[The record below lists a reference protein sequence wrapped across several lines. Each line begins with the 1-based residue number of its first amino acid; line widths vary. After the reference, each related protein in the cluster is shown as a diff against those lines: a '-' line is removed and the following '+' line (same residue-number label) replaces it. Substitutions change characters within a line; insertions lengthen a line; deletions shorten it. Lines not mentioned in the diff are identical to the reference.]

1 MDVTAS
7 IITIVQTSVSLAQY
21 IKQLVQNSEQQDA
34 NAKELEN
41 RFDTLT
47 TTLGEASS
55 AYGPQESRSYS
66 SDEEKLRQNVR
77 QIVIDYKGDLEK
89 IRTELKKQTSR
100 KNWVSLAWRQQHA
113 APVLARIDK
122 SISDRQQQLGLLVQ
136 LLHGRELREMREMNE
151 RLKALTDSYCPED
164 PLSTTAAKT
173 VVPNADTEAA
183 HNVAQSREEKL
194 GSQGNLE
201 TREDTGSQEAR
212 ESNANGVLLLEAIQT
227 GDNDNFES
235 LFLDGDTSF
244 QEKDDKD
251 RTPLLLAAHLD
262 MKDIVKRFLADDS
275 LFSPSS
281 NAAPAEDT
289 KTSNHREIDVN
300 LTDSVGRSA
309 LHYCAEFGMCDEA
322 TILLNHGGNVNARD
336 NLDYPPAYY
345 AARHRKYYVLK
356 LLLEKGADTEFELQI
371 PTASEI
377 DGLLEKASSSD

>member
-1 MDVTAS
+1 MT
-7 IITIVQTSVSLAQY
+7 
-21 IKQLVQNSEQQDA
+21 
-34 NAKELEN
+34 
-41 RFDTLT
+41 R
-47 TTLGEASS
+47 
-55 AYGPQESRSYS
+55 
-66 SDEEKLRQNVR
+66 
-77 QIVIDYKGDLEK
+77 
-89 IRTELKKQTSR
+89 
-100 KNWVSLAWRQQHA
+100 
-113 APVLARIDK
+113 
-122 SISDRQQQLGLLVQ
+122 
-136 LLHGRELREMREMNE
+136 RELREMREMNE
-151 RLKALTDSYCPED
+151 RLKALTDLYCPED

-336 NLDYPPAYY
+336 DGDHPPAYY
-345 AARHRKYYVLK
+345 AARDRKYYVLK
-356 LLLEKGADTEFELQI
+356 LLLEKGADTDFELPI

-377 DGLLEKASSSD
+377 DRLLEKASGSD